1 MNYSIAMQYANHMVV
16 LLWTRGGGLLTIF
29 ITITN
34 YNTYTIISTIIAI
47 ILYGIFSTTKA
58 IIQTILVYNYE
69 A

>member
-1 MNYSIAMQYANHMVV
+1 MNYSIAMQYTKHMVV
-16 LLWTRGGGLLTIF
+16 LLWTMYGGLLTIF
-29 ITITN
+29 KTITN

-47 ILYGIFSTTKA
+47 IVYGIFSTTKA